1 MKKKII
7 LAGAVALTL
16 ILTGCGSESAAAL
29 ATAMETCLEAYEPA
43 LNWTEDLG
51 GPEGACGNWIESQGE
66 AAFIEFWSDQDQWQP
81 YIKNVYE
88 LEVLNGF

>member
-7 LAGAVALTL
+7 LAGAVALAL
-16 ILTGCGSESAAAL
+16 VLTGCGSESADL

-66 AAFIEFWSDQDQWQP
+66 AAFIEFWSDREQWQP